1 LVGHTEAMNQTQPR
15 DEQTDGRL
23 ARGDERRGQ
32 IAAAVIEVI
41 AEHGVRG
48 VTHRRVAQAAGVPLG
63 STTYYFATLDDLL
76 LAGLEL
82 AAERNLHLLEKIAPA
97 IAAGVPLEQALA
109 NLGAELISTDRAL
122 YIAENELYLAAM
134 RTPALQATAR
144 QWCREMDDILTPY
157 FPDEES
163 ARLVVNAF
171 CGLLLEAMLETS
183 TPTAEELLP
192 TIRRLIRAFVG
203 DSHTPSPPAALLR

>member
-1 LVGHTEAMNQTQPR
+1 MNQAQQRT
-15 DEQTDGRL
+15 EQTDLRL
-23 ARGDERRGQ
+23 AKGDERRGR

-63 STTYYFATLDDLL
+63 STTYYFATLEDLL

-82 AAERNLHLLEKIAPA
+82 AAERNLRELEEIAPA
-97 IAAGVPLEQALA
+97 IAAGVPLAQALA
-109 NLGAELISTDRAL
+109 DLGADLISTGRAL

-134 RTPALQATAR
+134 RTPALQPTAR
-144 QWCREMDDILTPY
+144 QWCREMAAIISPY
-157 FPDEES
+157 FPDEAA

-171 CGLLLEAMLETS
+171 CGLLLEGLLEAS
-183 TPTAEELLP
+183 PPTAEALLP
-192 TIRRLIRAFVG
+192 ATSRLISAFAG
-203 DSHTPSPPAALLR
+203 SAWGSKPQATLLEGP

>member
-1 LVGHTEAMNQTQPR
+1 MIQTQR
-15 DEQTDGRL
+15 RNEQTDGRL

-32 IAAAVIEVI
+32 IASAVIEVI

-82 AAERNLHLLEKIAPA
+82 AAERNLRQLEAIAPA

-109 NLGAELISTDRAL
+109 KLGAELISTGRAL
-122 YIAENELYLAAM
+122 YIAEYELYLASM
-134 RTPALQATAR
+134 RDPALQPTAR
-144 QWCREMDDILTPY
+144 QWCREMDGILAPY

-163 ARLVVNAF
+163 ARLVVCAF
-171 CGLLLEAMLETS
+171 DGLLLESMLEAS

-192 TIRRLIRAFVG
+192 TIRRLIRAFAGVAWG
-203 DSHTPSPPAALLR
+203 SKPQAT